1 MEYVSDYAQPV
12 EISGAIEEEFTVARL
27 YISKI
32 KSEVKSMVKR
42 CRQLENMQLE
52 CHRKME
58 ETGRELSSC
67 HLLISQVRRTGG
79 DKKET
84 GVMNQRGFCHGYR
97 GTVVNANIALQHE
110 AKIRSLTE
118 YMQSVE
124 HKKRL
129 LEESHDSLSEELAK
143 LQDQGNAQDTLSV
156 TWSWKQAK
164 ELWNA

>member
-1 MEYVSDYAQPV
+1 M

-67 HLLISQVRRTGG
+67 QLLISQVRDGVEMPSSGG
-79 DKKET
+79 C
-84 GVMNQRGFCHGYR
+84 RGFGFEHAFFSPC
-97 GTVVNANIALQHE
+97 VSVQHE

-118 YMQSVE
+118 YMQSME
-124 HKKRL
+124 QKKRL

-143 LQDQGNAQDTLSV
+143 LQDQGTAHRRRNHVL
-156 TWSWKQAK
+156 KI
-164 ELWNA
+164 LRRL

>member
-1 MEYVSDYAQPV
+1 M

-67 HLLISQVRRTGG
+67 QLLISQVRVGG
-79 DKKET
+79 
-84 GVMNQRGFCHGYR
+84 RGRAEGGGRVFLVKL
-97 GTVVNANIALQHE
+97 TVRFALMQHE

-124 HKKRL
+124 QKKRL

-143 LQDQGNAQDTLSV
+143 LQDQGNTQRRTASEILARIHVLFKKTLFPV
-156 TWSWKQAK
+156 APDR
-164 ELWNA
+164 